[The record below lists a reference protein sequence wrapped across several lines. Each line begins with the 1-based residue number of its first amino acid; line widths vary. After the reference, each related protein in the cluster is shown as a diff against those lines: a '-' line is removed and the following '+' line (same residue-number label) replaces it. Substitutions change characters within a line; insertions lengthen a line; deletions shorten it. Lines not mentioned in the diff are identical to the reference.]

1 MDAAGIVQM
10 VSFRAR
16 VKPRTTSV
24 SGVALSTVPAMRNFA
39 MPGAQTRTAPAT
51 TGPRVGSESDGT
63 CEASGAARI
72 SRMVLTERD
81 DLHMLDSP
89 PQEPRSHL
97 PKMRF
102 VIRDHEEMVMA
113 PSSGEEPACIQLRRH
128 DRGRLL
134 GGVDQRNAR
143 SH

>member
-16 VKPRTTSV
+16 VTPRTTSV
-24 SGVALSTVPAMRNFA
+24 SAVALSTVPAMRNFT
-39 MPGAQTRTAPAT
+39 MPGAHTRTAPAT
-51 TGPRVGSESDGT
+51 TGPRAGSEADGT

-81 DLHMLDSP
+81 DLHMLNSP
-89 PQEPRSHL
+89 PQKPCSHL
-97 PKMRF
+97 PEVRF

-113 PSSGEEPACIQLRRH
+113 PSSGEEPARVQLRR
-128 DRGRLL
+128 DGL
-134 GGVDQRNAR
+134 GGL
-143 SH
+143 